1 MSLEQWIDLVQW
13 PAMVVTVLAAYW
25 IGSLHRR
32 KRLVGFWLFLLSN
45 VLWVIWGW
53 QAEAWALILLQLCLA
68 VLNFRGL
75 SKNDKS

>member
-1 MSLEQWIDLVQW
+1 
-13 PAMVVTVLAAYW
+13 VLAAYW

-45 VLWVIWGW
+45 VLWIVWGW

-75 SKNDKS
+75 SKNDKPAAA